1 MKFFRFL
8 HGHQELERIRW
19 VLLGV
24 YAESRIAARRK
35 LIKVLLESQ
44 QAEGEPMDPGTT
56 WEYYD
61 ERDLFEDEEPVNA
74 IYDWIPDNN
83 GNYKIDKD
91 PDVTIT
97 F

>member
-8 HGHQELERIRW
+8 HGHDELERKKW
-19 VLLGV
+19 VILGL
-24 YAESRIAARRK
+24 YAESRLRARSI

-44 QAEGEPMDPGTT
+44 MDEGETMDPGIR
-56 WEYYD
+56 WEYLD
-61 ERDLFEDEEPVNA
+61 ERDLYEDEQPVNV

-83 GNYKIDKD
+83 GEYKET
-91 PDVTIT
+91 PDTTVN